1 MHKMSKNRA
10 PATQKSYAD
19 CSGCSLC
26 LVVCPVWRSCRDIAM
41 TPHGRAKALQ
51 HGADVAE
58 IAASIESCT
67 LCGACEPM
75 CPEKIDLI
83 GMTLD
88 LRRTLMMQGDQHSPQ
103 IFSETATTAKIVA
116 ARALLPDATLRG
128 NVVGLTRIKT
138 LLESTGNIEVSAD
151 DGTDISRALETGT
164 DIPAQR
170 LAQFLAPLRR
180 LKEIVVVDGLL
191 LHQLLRWLPGVKVI
205 GLGEALSR
213 LDAVRRMLRA
223 TDLYVIE
230 PRAYHA
236 DYQRLVG
243 HYERLRSECG
253 CTLSIDLQRIAI
265 PVRSS
270 RLHET
275 DDLAQARWLLHG
287 RKASR
292 IVVESLE
299 DRALL
304 DGIGDYPVVHL
315 AELPEAMDN
324 KEQGRSH

>member
-1 MHKMSKNRA
+1 MYKMIKDRA
-10 PATQKSYAD
+10 PAAQKSFAD

-26 LVVCPVWRSCRDIAM
+26 LVVCPVWRNCRDIAM

-51 HGADVAE
+51 HGADVTQ

-88 LRRTLMMQGDQHSPQ
+88 LRRALMMQSDHHSTQ
-103 IFSETATTAKIVA
+103 TFSETTATVNIAA
-116 ARALLPDATLRG
+116 ARALLPDAALRSNG
-128 NVVGLTRIKT
+128 AGLARIKT
-138 LLESTGNIEVSAD
+138 LLESTGTIEVSTD

-243 HYERLRSECG
+243 HYERLRSEYG
-253 CTLSIDLQRIAI
+253 CTLSLDLQRIAI

-270 RLHET
+270 RLHEM
-275 DDLAQARWLLHG
+275 DDFAQARWLLHG

-304 DGIGDYPVVHL
+304 EGISDCPVVHL
-315 AELPEAMDN
+315 AELLEAVDN